1 MPIESCLRF
10 ARHSPLEE
18 AGFELFVPPA
28 GAGLFEGVLVPSSGK
43 CRVAGAGRAL
53 RCAEGSAPA
62 ARLSGALIEEVR
74 FAGDSALEEAVSS
87 ELVSEADFPASR
99 EFTENF
105 IDWGLSRSVNASK
118 TPADSKAYQPIPYA
132 SEQGIFCGLAG
143 NLNR

>member
-1 MPIESCLRF
+1 LVVGKKLTDARGAGNSMAYMAEWAPASFWRSQQGPRF
-10 ARHSPLEE
+10 ADSP
-18 AGFELFVPPA
+18 
-28 GAGLFEGVLVPSSGK
+28 
-43 CRVAGAGRAL
+43 
-53 RCAEGSAPA
+53 
-62 ARLSGALIEEVR
+62 
-74 FAGDSALEEAVSS
+74 LEEAVSS

-118 TPADSKAYQPIPYA
+118 TRADSKAYQPIPYA

>member
-1 MPIESCLRF
+1 
-10 ARHSPLEE
+10 
-18 AGFELFVPPA
+18 V
-28 GAGLFEGVLVPSSGK
+28 
-43 CRVAGAGRAL
+43 
-53 RCAEGSAPA
+53 GSAGGR
-62 ARLSGALIEEVR
+62 RLIHEVR
-74 FAGDSALEEAVSS
+74 FAQDSPLEEAVSS

-118 TPADSKAYQPIPYA
+118 TRADSKAYQPIPYA